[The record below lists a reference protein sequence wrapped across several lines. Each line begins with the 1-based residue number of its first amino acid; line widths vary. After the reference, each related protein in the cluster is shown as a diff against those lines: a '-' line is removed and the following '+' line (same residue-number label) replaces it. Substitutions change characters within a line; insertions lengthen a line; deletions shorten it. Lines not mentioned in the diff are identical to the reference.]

1 MVQTAL
7 VRLIY
12 RRRIRRPKRSKEIR
26 RGGKPLS
33 LLADPDR
40 VHQLLSNLLGNA
52 LRYCDEGSTIGGYI
66 LFPDDVRERMPP
78 INGSSG

>member
-7 VRLIY
+7 VHLIY

-40 VHQLLSNLLGNA
+40 VGCHYGSFMWSDRLLA
-52 LRYCDEGSTIGGYI
+52 WYI
-66 LFPDDVRERMPP
+66 ISD
-78 INGSSG
+78 G